1 MQHLETCL
9 LPVEAN
15 RVFCH
20 LMMFFLIIVLFHWI
34 YKMKY
39 CCYQYYFVIHG
50 WFVKFGFLV
59 EKCAACQSHRNLI
72 SDGIVFKNELTLLP
86 LTGCVRGLKSLK

>member
-9 LPVEAN
+9 LPAEAD
-15 RVFCH
+15 RVF
-20 LMMFFLIIVLFHWI
+20 LSSNDVFLTALFHWI

-50 WFVKFGFLV
+50 WFVIGFLV
-59 EKCAACQSHRNLI
+59 EKCTACQSHRNLI

-86 LTGCVRGLKSLK
+86 LTGRAVRGLKSLK